1 MLFRSCG
8 WITSFLRRI
17 RPDVRPAVR
26 APASRQSRRFGAAGV
41 EEIMGFRCV
50 RRGMFR
56 GSGVD
61 ALLGSRIATP
71 GFGLAR
77 FDAHRA

>member
-1 MLFRSCG
+1 MQ
-8 WITSFLRRI
+8 
-17 RPDVRPAVR
+17 PDVRPAVR
-26 APASRQSRRFGAAGV
+26 TPTPRQSRRPGAAGV
-41 EEIMGFRCV
+41 EEIMGFRFV

-56 GSGVD
+56 GSGAD